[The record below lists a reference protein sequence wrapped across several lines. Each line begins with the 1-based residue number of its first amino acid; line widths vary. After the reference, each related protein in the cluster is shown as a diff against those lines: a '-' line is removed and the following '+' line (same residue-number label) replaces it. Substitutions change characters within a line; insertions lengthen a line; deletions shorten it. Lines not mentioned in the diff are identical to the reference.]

1 MPDRYGRMDWRDR
14 DVRARDYRARE
25 PRVDDRDYR
34 REPRIRDDD
43 PLEDYGQA
51 DFSQDYAYDPDT
63 RTGYKLDP
71 QEEARRRYE
80 EEHLTEADRYADDR
94 HRGDRSDYV
103 DRDPYRDRYSAR
115 ADEPRSWTERSGL
128 SSMFAGRSGRRAS
141 NDRVLWVVATEAL
154 HKARGI
160 DGSDVHVTVEDGIV
174 TLEGTARSREEKRR
188 IEDLVDQ
195 RGVRDVHN
203 HLRIRER
210 RFGF

>member
-14 DVRARDYRARE
+14 DYRARDYRARE
-25 PRVDDRDYR
+25 PRLDERDYR
-34 REPRIRDDD
+34 PEPRIRDDD

-51 DFSQDYAYDPDT
+51 DFSSDYAYDPAN
-63 RTGYKLDP
+63 RTGYKVDP

-80 EEHLTEADRYADDR
+80 EERLSDGDRYAEPRYERDRRYDDR
-94 HRGDRSDYV
+94 ERYRDRSDT
-103 DRDPYRDRYSAR
+103 R
-115 ADEPRSWTERSGL
+115 AGEPRSWTERSGL
-128 SSMFAGRSGRRAS
+128 GAMFGGRSDRRAS

-160 DGSDVHVTVEDGIV
+160 DDSDVRISVENGIV

-203 HLRIRER
+203 HLRIREH

>member
-14 DVRARDYRARE
+14 DHRARDYRARE
-25 PRVDDRDYR
+25 PRLEERDYR
-34 REPRIRDDD
+34 GEARFREDD

-51 DFSQDYAYDPDT
+51 DFSRDYAYDPDT
-63 RTGYKLDP
+63 RTGYKVDP

-80 EEHLTEADRYADDR
+80 EEHLTESDRYAGERAYDD
-94 HRGDRSDYV
+94 
-103 DRDPYRDRYSAR
+103 RDRYETR
-115 ADEPRSWTERSGL
+115 AGEPRSWSERSGVG
-128 SSMFAGRSGRRAS
+128 SMLGGRSERRAS

-154 HKARGI
+154 HRSRGI
-160 DGSDVHVTVEDGIV
+160 DDSDVHVTVENGIV
-174 TLEGTARSREEKRR
+174 TLEGTARNREEKRR

-203 HLRIRER
+203 HLRLREH

>member
-14 DVRARDYRARE
+14 DYRARDYRARE
-25 PRVDDRDYR
+25 PRVDERDYR
-34 REPRIRDDD
+34 REPRIREDD

-51 DFSQDYAYDPDT
+51 DFSQDYAYDPAS

-80 EEHLTEADRYADDR
+80 EEHLTDPESYAAERAYDERERYGARPYDDR
-94 HRGDRSDYV
+94 VRPR
-103 DRDPYRDRYSAR
+103 R
-115 ADEPRSWTERSGL
+115 DEPRSWAERSGL
-128 SSMFAGRSGRRAS
+128 ASVFAPRSDRRAS

-154 HKARGI
+154 HNARGI
-160 DGSDVHVTVEDGIV
+160 DDSDIHISVEDGVI
-174 TLEGTARSREEKRR
+174 TLEGTVRSRDEKRR
-188 IEDLVDQ
+188 VEDLVEQ